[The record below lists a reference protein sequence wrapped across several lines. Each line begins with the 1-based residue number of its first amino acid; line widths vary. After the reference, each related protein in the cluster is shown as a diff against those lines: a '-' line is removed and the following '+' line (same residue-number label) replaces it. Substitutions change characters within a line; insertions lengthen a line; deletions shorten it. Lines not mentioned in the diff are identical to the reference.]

1 MKKNYGEDKKKTP
14 ILKQLIWKKKKKENE
29 ILLSLFDDELQI
41 KEASGAWV

>member
-14 ILKQLIWKKKKKENE
+14 ILKQLIWKKKDNE

-41 KEASGAWV
+41 KEASGAWI